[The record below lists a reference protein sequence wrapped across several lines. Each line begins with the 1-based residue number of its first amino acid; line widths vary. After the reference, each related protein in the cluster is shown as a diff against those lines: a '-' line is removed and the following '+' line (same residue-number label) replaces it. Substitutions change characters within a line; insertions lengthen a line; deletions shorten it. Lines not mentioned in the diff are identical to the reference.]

1 MAVGSSVY
9 GSQIKVGGQT
19 EHVKVCF
26 DHKSF
31 GEPFASGDWSNK
43 GFGRLFA
50 DREKTIII
58 DGILS
63 GGDNIPIDMLK
74 YRD

>member
-26 DHKSF
+26 SHKDFNQSF
-31 GEPFASGDWSNK
+31 AG
-43 GFGRLFA
+43 
-50 DREKTIII
+50 REKTIII

-63 GGDNIPIDMLK
+63 GCDNIPIDMLK